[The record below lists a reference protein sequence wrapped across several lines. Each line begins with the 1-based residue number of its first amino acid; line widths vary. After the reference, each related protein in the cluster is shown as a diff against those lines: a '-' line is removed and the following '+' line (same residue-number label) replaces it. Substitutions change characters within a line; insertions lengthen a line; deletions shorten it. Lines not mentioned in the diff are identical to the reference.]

1 MATNYTVTFWIGA
14 GINAGDNTPYT
25 STWIQSGSNAS
36 SANGLTLPTNL
47 TSSATVDLV
56 IRSSIDGTTNEGY
69 LYKYPAANTAT
80 SDFYLCDSTG
90 NTEVFIERI
99 SSTNALYSRS
109 SPKTVD
115 LRPLAGKKLYIK
127 NKLITS
133 SPKICMRGDFR
144 LTISYDTWSACTA
157 PTSVSVSRV
166 RSVCTVSW
174 SGQSNGT
181 NNAISNYKIIV
192 NTSASESG
200 ATELGASPKA
210 SSPITSQPNGVSP
223 TASNTYYFGV
233 RSQAPYNNSAYKWS
247 GAITVPK
254 KPSVSVGDTIT
265 DTQMDDLRTWIGTS
279 GITDIG
285 DGGIVYASHGNTYR
299 SGLTA
304 GTSKVEASWYNA
316 AATG

>member
-14 GINAGDNTPYT
+14 GINAGDNTAYT
-25 STWIQSGSNAS
+25 STWIQSGSNAA

-56 IRSSIDGTTNEGY
+56 IRSPIDGTTNEGY

-80 SDFYLCDSTG
+80 SDFYLCDSNG
-90 NTEVFIERI
+90 ANEVFIERI
-99 SSTNALYSRS
+99 SSTTALYSRT

-144 LTISYDTWSACTA
+144 LTISYDTWGACTA
-157 PTSVSVSRV
+157 PTSVSASRS
-166 RSVCTVSW
+166 RTTFTVSW
-174 SGQSNGT
+174 SGASGGT
-181 NNAISNYKIIV
+181 NNPIKNYKLLV
-192 NTSASESG
+192 NTTASETG
-200 ATELGASPKA
+200 AWELGASPA
-210 SSPITSQPNGVSP
+210 TSSPVTTQPG
-223 TASNTYYFGV
+223 TDGQAHTYYFGV
-233 RSQAPYNNSAYKWS
+233 RSQATYNNSAYKWS
-247 GAITVPK
+247 GACSLPA
-254 KPSVSVGDTIT
+254 KPSVTAGNVIT
-265 DTQMDDLRTWIGTS
+265 DTDMDNLRTWIGTS